1 MHPWVL
7 SNRRLRQAG
16 WAPTRTTAEAMTAA
30 GHAVP
35 EGMRLGRVRVR
46 RNDVI
51 RAAAAALGVLAA
63 LAALARRAR
72 GGRA

>member
-1 MHPWVL
+1 
-7 SNRRLRQAG
+7 
-16 WAPTRTTAEAMTAA
+16 MTAA